1 MNKFLSRKFLVAIG
15 AAIVAF
21 VGSAW
26 PEQADLVEQIVYVAI
41 GYIVVQG
48 IVDTATEVRGT
59 QDVHK

>member
-21 VGSAW
+21 VGSAY
-26 PEQADLVEQIVYVAI
+26 PDQAELVEQIVYLAI
-41 GYIVVQG
+41 GYVVAQG
-48 IVDTATEVRGT
+48 IVDTATEARGT